1 MNDYALNLTGGRMK
15 KISELPPKIG
25 LVLSYV
31 ICVNMCAFTRNMFKI
46 IMWYVFKN
54 SYHSVWL
61 VNFSNLI
68 AYSIMFWCGCLMGY
82 LIQEKSI
89 FHASLSVAI
98 GVLFTYLLSGII
110 PNDFV
115 MVFEGILTGAVLG
128 GIGGGSTQIVR
139 KILTSRSH
147 N

>member
-1 MNDYALNLTGGRMK
+1 
-15 KISELPPKIG
+15 
-25 LVLSYV
+25 
-31 ICVNMCAFTRNMFKI
+31 
-46 IMWYVFKN
+46 
-54 SYHSVWL
+54 
-61 VNFSNLI
+61 
-68 AYSIMFWCGCLMGY
+68 MGY

-98 GVLFTYLLSGII
+98 GVLFTYLLSGIT

-115 MVFEGILTGAVLG
+115 MVFDGILTGAVLG
-128 GIGGGSTQIVR
+128 GNGGGSTQIVR